1 MWGGDTWETEFIFT
15 AQLVDGVERDRKM
28 EIGEYFLHSK
38 LEVIFPFLFF
48 FLVFCVF
55 LGLHPCHMEVPRLG
69 IDTTSTTTKA
79 RSKLPL

>member
-48 FLVFCVF
+48 FWSFVSF
-55 LGLHPCHMEVPRLG
+55 
-69 IDTTSTTTKA
+69 
-79 RSKLPL
+79 